1 MVDSDIFTEAAILTT
16 KNEAA
21 NQYHYRVELRAHNI
35 FNNIWKSWSK
45 MSFILIRILGIH

>member
-21 NQYHYRVELRAHNI
+21 NQYSITVSN
-35 FNNIWKSWSK
+35 
-45 MSFILIRILGIH
+45 